1 MQKGQASAELLIIL
15 AISLIALTAI
25 FSFSNSSLSELN
37 RQKLVQTAQSSVD
50 SAKEAANDVYRQG
63 VGATKQVFFVVPSG
77 VEAQGSG
84 ISGNTFVLRLLGSD
98 VYAKTD
104 VNLSGSVPTNQGGHW
119 VTLTAFE
126 NFVAVGTQSL
136 SADRTSVYVTML
148 QGGSAQDTITFTN
161 SGSSDAVVAIT
172 KNWQNPDVGL
182 TLSTQSFTLS
192 TGQQQLVTLDFSSSA
207 SASGNYIGSLEI
219 GASFAGGADENFS
232 VPVNVEVL
240 APSGGTETALIILP
254 LTYSATIQEGSSA
267 SSSFNACNNSTSQ
280 LDNVA
285 FTGSGAVASWVLPI
299 PNIASLNV
307 GSCQGVP
314 FTINV
319 PAAQP
324 AGS

>member
-161 SGSSDAVVAIT
+161 S
-172 KNWQNPDVGL
+172 
-182 TLSTQSFTLS
+182 
-192 TGQQQLVTLDFSSSA
+192 
-207 SASGNYIGSLEI
+207 
-219 GASFAGGADENFS
+219 
-232 VPVNVEVL
+232 
-240 APSGGTETALIILP
+240 
-254 LTYSATIQEGSSA
+254 
-267 SSSFNACNNSTSQ
+267 
-280 LDNVA
+280 
-285 FTGSGAVASWVLPI
+285 
-299 PNIASLNV
+299 
-307 GSCQGVP
+307 
-314 FTINV
+314 
-319 PAAQP
+319 
-324 AGS
+324 